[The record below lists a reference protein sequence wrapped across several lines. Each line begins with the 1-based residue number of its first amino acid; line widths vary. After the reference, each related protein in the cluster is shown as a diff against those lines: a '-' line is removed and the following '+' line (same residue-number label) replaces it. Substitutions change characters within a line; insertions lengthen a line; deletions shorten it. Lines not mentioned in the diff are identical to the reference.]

1 MDIPVYLFTGFLDSG
16 KTSFI
21 KETLEDKGFTN
32 GERTLLLLCEEGEE
46 ELNAEL
52 LAKKNIFVEVLDDIS
67 KINSKE
73 LSALCKNHKVS
84 RVIVEYNGM
93 WSLPVLYA
101 NVPSSWI
108 IYQEMN
114 FNDSN
119 VFRTYNAN
127 MRNLVVE
134 KLQNTDLVVFN
145 RFDGNDE
152 DKMELHKIVRGV
164 SRRCDIV
171 YERENGDVEYDDI
184 EDPLPFDIEKPII
197 EIGINDFAIW
207 YRDLLEDMPKY
218 RGKTVKFTGVIAID
232 KRIPADSFIIGRP
245 VMTCCADD
253 IAFKGILC
261 KGRSQSMKNGDWIRA
276 VAELRVEKHKLYR
289 GEGPVLYLKD
299 YALTS
304 APDEP
309 VATFY

>member
-21 KETLEDKGFTN
+21 KETLDDKQFAN

-46 ELNAEL
+46 ELDSAWLE
-52 LAKKNIFVEVLDDIS
+52 KKNIFSETIDDIS
-67 KINSKE
+67 EITSKN
-73 LSALCKNHKVS
+73 LSALLKKHSAS

-93 WSLPVLYA
+93 WQLSVLYS
-101 NVPSSWI
+101 NVPSEWI
-108 IYQEMN
+108 IYQEIC
-114 FNDSN
+114 FNDAN
-119 VFRTYNAN
+119 TFLTYNAN
-127 MRNLVVE
+127 MRSLVVD
-134 KLQNTDLVVFN
+134 KLQNTDLAVFN
-145 RFDGNDE
+145 RFGSGC
-152 DKMELHKIVRGV
+152 DKEEFHKIVRGV

-171 YERENGDVEYDDI
+171 YEHENGDVEYDDI
-184 EDPLPFDIEKPII
+184 EDPLPFDIDAPTV

-218 RGKTVKFTGVIAID
+218 RNKTVKFTGVIAID
-232 KRIPADSFIIGRP
+232 KRIPTDSFIIGRP
-245 VMTCCADD
+245 VMTCCAED
-253 IAFKGILC
+253 IAFKGIMC
-261 KGRSQSMKNGDWIRA
+261 KGRTQSMKSGDWIRLT
-276 VAELRVEKHKLYR
+276 AELRVEKNKMYR